1 MWSDVVLSL
10 GSNMGDR
17 LTTLQGAVDAL
28 AQHPDVEI
36 AAVSAVF
43 ETDPVGGPEQDD
55 YLNAIAIGGTRLLP
69 RELLAVTQSIEHEWN
84 RTRDIRWG
92 PRTLDIDI
100 IEFGG
105 LESQEP
111 DLVLPHPR
119 AHERA
124 FVLVPWADADPAATL
139 VGHGSV
145 RALLASM
152 DISGVRS
159 TAYALTLRAVDSA

>member
-17 LTTLQGAVDAL
+17 LATLQGAVDAL

-36 AAVSAVF
+36 AAVSSVF

-55 YLNAIAIGGTRLLP
+55 YLNAIAIGRTRLLP
-69 RELLAVTQSIEHEWN
+69 RDLLDVTQAIEHAWN
-84 RTRDIRWG
+84 RMRDIRWG

-100 IEFGG
+100 IELGG
-105 LESQEP
+105 LESQDP

-124 FVLVPWADADPAATL
+124 FVLVPWLEADPDADL
-139 VGHGSV
+139 VGYGSI
-145 RALLASM
+145 RALLSSM
-152 DISGVRS
+152 DASGVRP
-159 TAYALTLRAVDSA
+159 TRQMLTLPLVDSP

>member
-10 GSNMGDR
+10 GSNMGNR
-17 LTTLQGAVDAL
+17 LATLQGAVDAL
-28 AQHPDVEI
+28 VKHPDVEI
-36 AAVSAVF
+36 TAVSAVF
-43 ETDPVGGPEQDD
+43 ETDPVGGPDQDD
-55 YLNAIAIGGTRLLP
+55 YLNAIAIGRTRLLP
-69 RELLAVTQSIEHEWN
+69 RDLLDVTQAIEHAWN

-100 IEFGG
+100 IEFGEV
-105 LESQEP
+105 ESQDP
-111 DLVLPHPR
+111 DLLLPHPR

-124 FVLVPWADADPAATL
+124 FVLVPWADADPDATL
-139 VGHGSV
+139 VGRGSV